1 MRFVVLLFG
10 FLGVVLTGIIG
21 AGFIFFDPEFLPFIR
36 DNQID
41 KQAKD
46 LAGIDLIEFV
56 SASPMGT
63 SHGDTGLFL
72 CIAAVYG
79 LLGTL
84 MSFCRYGWQG
94 ALLMLIPVI
103 CTSIMNPY
111 TAAFTGLLAFA
122 GLLSFL
128 VFPLPINA
136 PKAKDDSD
144 QDEDDED

>member
-10 FLGVVLTGIIG
+10 FLGVVLTGFIG
-21 AGFIFFDPEFLPFIR
+21 AMFILFDAEFLPLIR

-41 KQAKD
+41 KQVKD
-46 LAGIDLIEFV
+46 LAGIDFIEFV

-79 LLGTL
+79 LLGVL
-84 MSFCRYGWQG
+84 MSFGRCGWQG

-128 VFPLPINA
+128 VFPLPINP
-136 PKAKDDSD
+136 PKPARDSD
-144 QDEDDED
+144 QDEDDD